1 MPDRKQKGPTLGIRR
16 GIPVALIIIFS
27 SALLFQLFLFSY
39 AVNIIWRNYT
49 AGVISL
55 LTESL
60 NRSAN
65 DVFRLEG
72 KEGLGR
78 LTRELTSRYPGL
90 KTKVFKSGDIPRG
103 ELIGQLNENDRQMLY
118 SGNPISLSKNK
129 KGVILVPIGG
139 PASAGSVYSFE
150 FDFQGLGEINRM
162 SI

>member
-1 MPDRKQKGPTLGIRR
+1 MGGNRDLPDRKQKGPTLGIRR

-72 KEGLGR
+72 KEG
-78 LTRELTSRYPGL
+78 TRMTGKCSIREIPSHYR
-90 KTKVFKSGDIPRG
+90 KTKKASSWFPSVVLLLPGASTRLNSIFRG
-103 ELIGQLNENDRQMLY
+103 LERSTG
-118 SGNPISLSKNK
+118 
-129 KGVILVPIGG
+129 
-139 PASAGSVYSFE
+139 
-150 FDFQGLGEINRM
+150 
-162 SI
+162 